1 MILKMHLVN
10 IMFINTLVNN
20 MFADDTYIFYPHH
33 NIKTISITANKDLNR
48 IRQCFKA
55 NKLSLNIKK
64 IF

>member
-1 MILKMHLVN
+1 
-10 IMFINTLVNN
+10 MFINTFVNN